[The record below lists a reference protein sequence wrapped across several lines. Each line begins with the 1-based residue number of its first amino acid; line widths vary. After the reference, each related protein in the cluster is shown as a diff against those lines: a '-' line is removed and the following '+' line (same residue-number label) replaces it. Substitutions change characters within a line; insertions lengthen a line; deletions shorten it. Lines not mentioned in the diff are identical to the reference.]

1 MQTEYPQINLDKIVV
16 NFREIIVYLD
26 SLNQNAKSV
35 EKVFFVL
42 N

>member
-1 MQTEYPQINLDKIVV
+1 MQTEYPQINLDKIAV

>member
-1 MQTEYPQINLDKIVV
+1 MQTEYPQINLDNIVV

-26 SLNQNAKSV
+26 SLNQNAKSF